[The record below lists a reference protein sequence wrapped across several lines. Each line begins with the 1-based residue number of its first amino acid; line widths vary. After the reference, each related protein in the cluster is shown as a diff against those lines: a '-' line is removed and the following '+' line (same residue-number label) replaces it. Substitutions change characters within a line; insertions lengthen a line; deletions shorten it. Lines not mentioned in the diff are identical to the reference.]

1 MEQTQRQEHILVGLS
16 SAPSNARIIRT
27 AATMAKAFGGSFT
40 ALFVRTPDHGDMSTE
55 DRQRLRENTRL
66 AESLGATVE
75 TVFGEDVSDQI
86 AEYARLSGVTK
97 VVVGRSAAKRKY
109 FWSKPTLTE
118 QLTRIAPQLDVHII
132 PDASAPPVYRRK
144 KGLRALDGKRMLR
157 DWTVTALILLLT
169 TLLGWAMLELGL
181 HDAHI
186 MTVYMLAIV
195 LTAVATTTRSS
206 YVLAALGS
214 ILLYNFV
221 FAEPRLSFAAFGN
234 GYSVS
239 LVLMLTSSL
248 IVGTLT
254 DKLGSQ
260 AKQSAQQAYRTNLL
274 LETNQLLQQAKEDS
288 DILEVARSQTEKL
301 LGSAAIVLPGRAVY
315 GEGTAALHFP
325 IRTRER
331 IYGTVVVKT
340 CQEPDAFENSVLLSI
355 LGECA
360 LALQSSDHAKQMEH
374 AKRQAENEKLRSDLL
389 RSISHDLRTPL
400 TSISGNAG
408 MLLDNAQRLGEET
421 RRRMYGNI
429 HDDAVWLTG
438 LVENLLAITRM
449 GQGQPELKKQT
460 HLAEELVSEA
470 MSHINRR
477 ENTHQIRVEH
487 DDELLLLQCDARLL
501 IQVIVNLVDNAV
513 KYTPPG
519 SSIQITTCRQ
529 GDMGVIRV
537 ADNGPGIP
545 DREKDKVFDMFYT
558 GKTAVADS
566 RRSLGLGLHLCRS
579 IAAAHGGS
587 ITLTDR
593 EGGGAV
599 FSVMIPAEEVM
610 IHE

>member
-1 MEQTQRQEHILVGLS
+1 MEKTQRQEHILVGLS

-40 ALFVRTPDHGDMSTE
+40 ALFVRTPAHTDMLPE

-75 TVFGEDVSDQI
+75 TVFGEDVSYQI

-132 PDASAPPVYRRK
+132 PDASAPQVYRQK
-144 KGLRALDGKRMLR
+144 KGIQALDSKRMVR

-169 TLLGWAMLELGL
+169 SLLGWAMLELGF

-206 YVLAALGS
+206 YVLAAVGS
-214 ILLYNFV
+214 ILLYNLI
-221 FAEPRLSFAAFGN
+221 FAEPRLSFAGFGN
-234 GYSVS
+234 GYPVS

-260 AKQSAQQAYRTNLL
+260 AKQSAQAAYRTNLL
-274 LETNQLLQQAKEDS
+274 LETNQLLQQAGNDG

-301 LGSAAIVLPGRAVY
+301 LGRAARVLPGTAVQRD
-315 GEGTAALHFP
+315 GQTALHFS
-325 IRTRER
+325 IRTREQ
-331 IYGTVVVKT
+331 IFGTVVVET
-340 CQEPDAFENSVLLSI
+340 AEEPDAFENSVLLSI

-360 LALQSSDHAKQMEH
+360 LALQSSDSARQMER

-408 MLLDNAQRLGEET
+408 MLLNNEDRLDEDT

-449 GQGQPELKKQT
+449 GQGQPELKKQP
-460 HLAEELVSEA
+460 HLAQELVDEA
-470 MSHINRR
+470 LSHVGRR
-477 ENTHQIRVEH
+477 EKTHTIQVRHE
-487 DDELLLLQCDARLL
+487 DELLLLQCDARLL
-501 IQVIVNLVDNAV
+501 VQVIVNLVDNAL
-513 KYTPPG
+513 KYTPAG
-519 SSIQITTCRQ
+519 SDIHITTCRQ

-545 DREKDKVFDMFYT
+545 DAEKEKVFAMFYT
-558 GKTAVADS
+558 GKNTVADS

-587 ITLTDR
+587 ITLEDGA
-593 EGGGAV
+593 EVGAV